1 MKNIYAQYGLII
13 VSVLLMS
20 VVWEFWLEDLLD
32 PLSTQEVFQV
42 KVEYVL
48 TVLVFSSLTLIIPM
62 FMSIRHEKRRHE
74 IELDRENTI
83 AELDKTLKEIRR
95 LEGIIPI
102 CSYCKK
108 IRNEEGAWSQME
120 KYIQE
125 NSGAAF
131 SHGICPQCH
140 AEQLEKVIYQ
150 AIDDL
155 PDELKVAVTL
165 REFEGLS
172 YEEIAEVMECPV
184 GTVRSR
190 IFRAR
195 ESIEKK
201 IAAIG

>member
-20 VVWEFWLEDLLD
+20 VIWEFWLEDFIN
-32 PLSTQEVFQV
+32 PLANQELFQV

-48 TVLVFSSLTLIIPM
+48 TILVFSSLTLIIPM
-62 FMSIRHEKRRHE
+62 YMSIRYEKSRRE
-74 IELDRENTI
+74 IELDREQTI
-83 AELDKTLKEIRR
+83 AELDKTIREIKR

-120 KYIQE
+120 RYIQE

-140 AEQLEKVIYQ
+140 AEQLEKVKQ
-150 AIDDL
+150 
-155 PDELKVAVTL
+155 P
-165 REFEGLS
+165 
-172 YEEIAEVMECPV
+172 
-184 GTVRSR
+184 
-190 IFRAR
+190 
-195 ESIEKK
+195 
-201 IAAIG
+201 

>member
-1 MKNIYAQYGLII
+1 MKNTYAQYALII

-20 VVWEFWLEDLLD
+20 VVWEFWLEGLLH
-32 PLSTQEVFQV
+32 PPSTQEVFQV
-42 KVEYVL
+42 KIEYVL

-62 FMSIRHEKRRHE
+62 FMSIRHEKRRQE

-83 AELDKTLKEIRR
+83 AELDRTLKEIKR

-125 NSGAAF
+125 NSGAEF

-140 AEQLEKVIYQ
+140 AEQIEKV
-150 AIDDL
+150 
-155 PDELKVAVTL
+155 K
-165 REFEGLS
+165 
-172 YEEIAEVMECPV
+172 
-184 GTVRSR
+184 
-190 IFRAR
+190 
-195 ESIEKK
+195 
-201 IAAIG
+201 